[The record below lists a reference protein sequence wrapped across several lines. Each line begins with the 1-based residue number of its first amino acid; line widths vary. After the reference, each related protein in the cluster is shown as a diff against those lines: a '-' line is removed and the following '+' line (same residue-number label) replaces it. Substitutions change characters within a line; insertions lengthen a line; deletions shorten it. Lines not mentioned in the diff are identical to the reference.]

1 MNPQVFHG
9 VIREPA
15 LKSALTKRLCG
26 LTLYLWGITL
36 GQRGNLLFWE
46 QEVASSN
53 LAAPTIF
60 PFFVC
65 RVFFHGVLILPILP
79 IKPALK
85 SALQFW
91 SAFRF
96 SSRTLSHLAFAAL
109 RFNSARFG
117 SPFPAAPPLAPRL
130 AMYCETALGTVDLS
144 LSLLIINSID

>member
-9 VIREPA
+9 VITKPA
-15 LKSALTKRLCG
+15 LKSALTKCLCG

-46 QEVASSN
+46 QEVECSN
-53 LAAPTIF
+53 HSAPTIF

-85 SALQFW
+85 SALNSGQLF
-91 SAFRF
+91 AFLHAPCP
-96 SSRTLSHLAFAAL
+96 TLPLPL
-109 RFNSARFG
+109 CDLIRPG
-117 SPFPAAPPLAPRL
+117 SGHPFQRPRPWPQGLPCILKPHWAPWI
-130 AMYCETALGTVDLS
+130 
-144 LSLLIINSID
+144 LICLCS